1 MLIFSG
7 FGSIQT
13 AIESMKMGAF
23 DYITEPISN
32 DELLMA
38 EMPLLSKVAMIGE
51 VRSPGD
57 FLFILNTVRIALC

>member
-1 MLIFSG
+1 
-7 FGSIQT
+7 
-13 AIESMKMGAF
+13 MGAF